1 MNLRFYALWC
11 TKVNGAHSAQYHL
24 ELSTVLFFFLQPHP
38 LSAYVF
44 LWTEKPPDWWAVLA
58 DTLPHKGSKGV
69 LLRFKAITWQFVK
82 VNIIDM
88 QYM

>member
-1 MNLRFYALWC
+1 MNLRFCALWC
-11 TKVNGAHSAQYHL
+11 TKLNGAHSAQCHL
-24 ELSTVLFFFLQPHP
+24 ELSTVLFLVQPQP

-69 LLRFKAITWQFVK
+69 LLRFKVITCQFVK